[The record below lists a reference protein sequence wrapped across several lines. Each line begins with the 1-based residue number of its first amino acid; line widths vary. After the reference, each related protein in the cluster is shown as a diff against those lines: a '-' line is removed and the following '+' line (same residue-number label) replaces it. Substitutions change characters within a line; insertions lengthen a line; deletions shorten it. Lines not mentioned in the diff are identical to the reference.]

1 MKKAFVWILAFIIT
15 VVAVIYQRKTGPTY
29 PKNYTVNIGEER
41 YKVSLLRSHAGER
54 DCLVEIMIDDKDVTG
69 NLYYKRYKTNDS
81 YKTVRLV
88 QYRNE
93 LCAVLPHQPP
103 AGKLQ
108 YYIELVKNEKKIPIA
123 KDEPVV
129 IRFRGDVPAYIVI
142 PHVLLIFMAMFFST
156 LSGLYVVFKKE
167 DYGKYVKW
175 AFFTLLVGG
184 FIFGPL
190 MQKFAF
196 GEFWTGIPFGFDLT
210 DNKTLFAFLF
220 WLWAFIANRKKERP
234 TPVLVACIMTLVIFS
249 IPHSMMG
256 SELDYSTN
264 KINTGMILFK
274 ML

>member
-1 MKKAFVWILAFIIT
+1 MKKAFIWVLAFVIT

-29 PKNYTVNIGEER
+29 PKNYTVSIGEER
-41 YKVSLLRSHAGER
+41 YKISLLRSHAGER

-69 NLYYKRYKTNDS
+69 NLYYKRYKTNDN
-81 YKTVRLV
+81 YKAVRLV

-108 YYIELVKNEKKIPIA
+108 YYIELVKNDKKIPIA

-156 LSGLYVVFKKE
+156 LSGLYVAFKKE
-167 DYGKYVKW
+167 NFRKYVNW
-175 AFFTLLVGG
+175 AFFTLLAGG

-220 WLWAFIANRKKERP
+220 WIWAFIANRKKERP
-234 TPVLVACIMTLVIFS
+234 VPVLIACIMTLVIFS

-256 SELDYSTN
+256 SELDYTTN
-264 KINTGMILFK
+264 KINTGMIVFK
-274 ML
+274 